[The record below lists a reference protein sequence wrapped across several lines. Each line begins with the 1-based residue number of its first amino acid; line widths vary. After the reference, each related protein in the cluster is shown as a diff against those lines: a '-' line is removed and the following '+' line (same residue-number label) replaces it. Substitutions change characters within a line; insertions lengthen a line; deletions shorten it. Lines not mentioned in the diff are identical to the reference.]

1 MLLLSLRNLWAH
13 RRRLVGTVVA
23 VVLGVAFLSGTLLL
37 GDTLR
42 ANFDALFTQTTAGT
56 DVVVRSATVI
66 GDDQRQ
72 NRRPDLDATLV
83 DTVAHVDGVA
93 DAQPYVT
100 GSAQLLGRNGATIGG
115 AGPPT
120 RAANWITDP
129 VLNPYR
135 LVEGRAPEADDEV
148 VVNRGAAN
156 TGGLHVGDTTTL
168 LTPEPVTVR
177 VVGIATFGSADG
189 NGPSTFTGLT
199 LHAAQQLLVPNP
211 SRVTE
216 IHVRGA
222 AGTSPDQL
230 AARIQQALP
239 PGVETITGTQLAAES
254 IADINS
260 GFLGF
265 VRGALTGFAV
275 IALLVAALS
284 IHNTFSIVV
293 AQRTRESALLR
304 ALGASRR
311 QIVVGELTETAI
323 VGLVGAAVGWAAGVG
338 IAIALKAMFDAF
350 GFALPAGGLV
360 FEPTSAI
367 VAVLTGLAA
376 TLVAGTLPAIR
387 SSRVAPIAALRDVAV
402 EPAVPTRRRGVLGT
416 VAVVVGVGL
425 AVDGAL
431 GSRGTG
437 FTIAGVV
444 LTVVGAVA
452 LGPVIARPVAGAI
465 GAPVAAWRGIT
476 GALSRQ
482 NARRNPRRT
491 AATASALMIGVAV
504 VAAFTVVGSSLKA
517 SATQGVDRSLTA
529 DLVIDRSGFGGRSG
543 GSGFD
548 PQLAKDAASAPG
560 VEVATGF
567 ASGSV
572 RLDGAVRGV
581 TVVDAPAATKVVDF
595 GVDDGSLSSMS
606 ASSLAVSDSA
616 ARARH
621 WRVGTVVPIVYPD
634 GTSSTLT
641 VAAIYSHT
649 DLVGDYTITASAW
662 SSHATQLVDTQ
673 VFVRLAPGA
682 DAAATRAA

>member
-338 IAIALKAMFDAF
+338 IA
-350 GFALPAGGLV
+350 
-360 FEPTSAI
+360 
-367 VAVLTGLAA
+367 
-376 TLVAGTLPAIR
+376 
-387 SSRVAPIAALRDVAV
+387 
-402 EPAVPTRRRGVLGT
+402 
-416 VAVVVGVGL
+416 
-425 AVDGAL
+425 
-431 GSRGTG
+431 
-437 FTIAGVV
+437 
-444 LTVVGAVA
+444 
-452 LGPVIARPVAGAI
+452 
-465 GAPVAAWRGIT
+465 
-476 GALSRQ
+476 
-482 NARRNPRRT
+482 
-491 AATASALMIGVAV
+491 SAL
-504 VAAFTVVGSSLKA
+504 
-517 SATQGVDRSLTA
+517 
-529 DLVIDRSGFGGRSG
+529 
-543 GSGFD
+543 
-548 PQLAKDAASAPG
+548 
-560 VEVATGF
+560 
-567 ASGSV
+567 
-572 RLDGAVRGV
+572 
-581 TVVDAPAATKVVDF
+581 
-595 GVDDGSLSSMS
+595 
-606 ASSLAVSDSA
+606 
-616 ARARH
+616 
-621 WRVGTVVPIVYPD
+621 
-634 GTSSTLT
+634 
-641 VAAIYSHT
+641 
-649 DLVGDYTITASAW
+649 
-662 SSHATQLVDTQ
+662 
-673 VFVRLAPGA
+673 
-682 DAAATRAA
+682 